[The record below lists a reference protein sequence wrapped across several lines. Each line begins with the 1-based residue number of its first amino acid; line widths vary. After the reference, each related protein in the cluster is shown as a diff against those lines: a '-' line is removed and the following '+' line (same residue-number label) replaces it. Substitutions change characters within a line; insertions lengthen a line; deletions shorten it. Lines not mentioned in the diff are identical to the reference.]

1 MYIVRHHPSLQEVT
15 VPWLYTKAKSFRLR
29 PSPAVLLRDSFDHE
43 EVFLEAFCPS
53 SIYSIGTHT
62 QGTPFTTNW
71 ETVFP
76 EAELSTHLA
85 ACLLSFS
92 KSLVPLWLSQFSAA
106 SSHTHTH
113 SHTYIHTHTIP
124 SNLTEPHFFF
134 C

>member
-1 MYIVRHHPSLQEVT
+1 M
-15 VPWLYTKAKSFRLR
+15 
-29 PSPAVLLRDSFDHE
+29 
-43 EVFLEAFCPS
+43 
-53 SIYSIGTHT
+53 

-85 ACLLSFS
+85 ACLPSFS

-113 SHTYIHTHTIP
+113 TIP
-124 SNLTEPHFFF
+124 SNLTESHFSF

>member
-1 MYIVRHHPSLQEVT
+1 M
-15 VPWLYTKAKSFRLR
+15 
-29 PSPAVLLRDSFDHE
+29 
-43 EVFLEAFCPS
+43 
-53 SIYSIGTHT
+53 

-85 ACLLSFS
+85 ACLPSFS

-113 SHTYIHTHTIP
+113 TYTHTYIHTHTHTIP